1 MNISRIFIERP
12 VATTLL
18 TVGIALAGAFA
29 YLHLPVSPL
38 PQVDYPTISVSA
50 SLPGADP
57 ETVSTSVAEPLE
69 RYLGEIADVTEITSQ
84 SSTGQT
90 RITLQFELDRDINGA
105 ARDVQAAINAAA
117 ADVSTSLSSNPT
129 YRKVNPADA
138 PLMII
143 ALTSKTLTRGQ
154 LYDAASNIL
163 QQRLSQLD
171 GIGQV
176 SIGGA
181 TLPAV
186 RVELNPTAMFHYGIG
201 LEDVR
206 AALASA
212 NANSPKG
219 AIEEGAHRYQL
230 YTNDQASHAS
240 EYRPLVIAYRNG
252 SAVQLSDVADVED
265 SVQDLRNEGQANG
278 QPAVLVIL
286 SRQPGANIIDTVDQV
301 KAELP
306 QLQAALPS
314 DVNLTI
320 VSDRSGTIRASL
332 QDTKWTLLLAV
343 GLVTFVVF
351 LALGDVRAA
360 LVPAVV
366 VPVSLIGT
374 FSGMYLLGFSL
385 DNLSLMALTIAT
397 GFVVDDA
404 IVVLENISRHV
415 EDGMP
420 RHEAA
425 LRGAKEVGF
434 TVISI
439 SVSLVAVFIPIL
451 LMGGIVGRLFR
462 EFTATLSL
470 AIAISMVISL
480 TTTPMMCAWIL
491 RLPEHG
497 RRSRR
502 SFLDRSLAWYERTL
516 AWSLRHGGLVML
528 ALLATIGLN
537 VLLFNVIPKGFFPQ
551 EDSGLIGGGIVAD
564 QSISFQLMKD
574 KLVHLM
580 NIVQADP
587 AVESIAGFTGAGSG
601 GGGSQTNS
609 GYVYVLLK
617 PLSVRKISSD
627 EVIARLRPQLATFP
641 GARLFLQTVQDI
653 RVGARQ
659 ANAQYQFTLQADQ
672 VSDLNEWGPKL
683 LAALQASP
691 VIADVNSDLQQKGL
705 ETDVTYDRATA
716 ARLGLTVSELDS
728 TLYDAFGQRQ
738 VSTIYNALNQYHVIM
753 EVAPRYWQSP
763 QSLDDIYVSTSGG
776 AATGTQT
783 SNLPTAGGGTTST
796 TAIGGSGSAGISAT
810 TSTSTGAGAGSSTSG
825 GSGTGSASVT
835 NGATRAATTAG
846 GSATTAAGAV
856 SSAGASNSVQN
867 ALTNAIAN
875 TGRGA
880 VSSGA
885 AVSAR
890 QETMVPLRAV
900 SRSSAGTTRL
910 AVNHHGLFA
919 STTLSF
925 NLQPGM
931 SLSDATRA
939 VNEAMQAIH
948 MPTSIH
954 GMFAGTAGTFQ
965 QSLSSEPLLIAAALL
980 AVYIVL
986 GVLYESYV
994 HPITIISTLPSAG
1007 VGAVLALM
1015 LWHTEFSII
1024 ALIGVILLI
1033 GIVKKNAIMMIDFA
1047 IHAERTQGLPPREAI
1062 YQACLLRFRPIMMT
1076 TLAALLGAV
1085 PLALSYGNGA
1095 ELRKPLGISIV
1106 GGLIVSQVL
1115 TLYTTPVLYVYLDRL
1130 QIWLKARWPGRWSDA
1145 GTSEAPA

>member
-1 MNISRIFIERP
+1 MNLSGPFIQRP

-18 TVGIALAGAFA
+18 TVGVVLAGAFA
-29 YLHLPVSPL
+29 YLKLPVSPL

-69 RYLGEIADVTEITSQ
+69 RYLGQIADVTEITSQ
-84 SSTGQT
+84 SSSGQT
-90 RITLQFELDRDINGA
+90 RITLQFDLDRDINGA
-105 ARDVQAAINAAA
+105 ARDVQAAINAAS
-117 ADVSTSLSSNPT
+117 ADVSTSLSSNPS

-138 PLMII
+138 PLMIL

-154 LYDAASNIL
+154 LYDAASNVL

-186 RVELNPTAMFHYGIG
+186 RVELNPTALFRYGIG

-219 AIEEGAHRYQL
+219 AIEEGDRRFQL
-230 YTNDQASHAS
+230 YTNDQASRAS
-240 EYRPLVIAYRNG
+240 EYRPLIVAYRKG
-252 SAVQLSDVADVED
+252 SAVLLSDVADVED
-265 SVQDLRNEGQANG
+265 SVQDLRNEGRADG
-278 QPAVLVIL
+278 VPSVLVIL

-306 QLQAALPS
+306 QLQASLPS
-314 DVNLTI
+314 DVNLSI
-320 VSDRSGTIRASL
+320 VSDRSATIRASL
-332 QDTKWTLLLAV
+332 RDTKWTLMLAV
-343 GLVTFVVF
+343 ALVTFVVF

-415 EDGMP
+415 ENGMP

-470 AIAISMVISL
+470 AIMISMVISL
-480 TTTPMMCAWIL
+480 TTTPMMCALIL
-491 RLPEHG
+491 RLPDRAH
-497 RRSRR
+497 RPQRLSLLDRSIA
-502 SFLDRSLAWYERTL
+502 LYERSLAW
-516 AWSLRHGGLVML
+516 SLEHGRLVML
-528 ALLATIGLN
+528 GLLITVLLN
-537 VLLFNVIPKGFFPQ
+537 VLLFTVIPKGFFPQ
-551 EDSGLIGGGIVAD
+551 EDTGLITGGIVAD

-574 KLVHLM
+574 KLVQLM

-587 AVESIAGFTGAGSG
+587 AVQSVAGYTGAGSG
-601 GGGSQTNS
+601 GGGSQTNTGS
-609 GYVYVLLK
+609 VYVLLK
-617 PLSVRKISSD
+617 PQSVRKISSD
-627 EVIARLRPQLATFP
+627 EVIARLRTKLAQVP
-641 GARLFLQTVQDI
+641 GGRLFLQTVQDI

-659 ANAQYQFTLQADQ
+659 SNAEYQFTLQADN
-672 VSDLNEWGPKL
+672 VSDLYTWGPKL
-683 LAALQASP
+683 LAALQKSP
-691 VIADVNSDLQQKGL
+691 VVADVNSDQQQKGL
-705 ETDVTYDRATA
+705 ETEVAYDRATA
-716 ARLGLTVSELDS
+716 ARLGLTVGQLDS

-738 VSTIYNALNQYHVIM
+738 VSTIYNALNQYHVVM

-763 QSLDDIYVSTSGG
+763 AMLEDMYVSTSGG
-776 AATGTQT
+776 AASGTQT
-783 SNLPTAGGGTTST
+783 TNSLTTI
-796 TAIGGSGSAGISAT
+796 AASGA
-810 TSTSTGAGAGSSTSG
+810 STGAGAGTI
-825 GSGTGSASVT
+825 A
-835 NGATRAATTAG
+835 
-846 GSATTAAGAV
+846 AAGAV
-856 SSAGASNSVQN
+856 PAAAAGSVSAAVGSVKN
-867 ALTNAIAN
+867 TLTNAIAN

-885 AVSAR
+885 AVSASV
-890 QETMVPLRAV
+890 ETMVPLAAV
-900 SRSSAGTTRL
+900 SNHSAGTTRL
-910 AVNHHGLFA
+910 SVNHHGLFA
-919 STTLSF
+919 STTISF

-939 VNEAMQAIH
+939 VTQAMEEIH
-948 MPTSIH
+948 LPTSIH
-954 GMFAGTAGTFQ
+954 GVFAGTAGTFQ
-965 QSLSSEPLLIAAALL
+965 QSLSSQPLLIAAALL

-986 GVLYESYV
+986 GVLYESYI

-1015 LWHTEFSII
+1015 VWHTEFSII

-1047 IHAERTQGLPPREAI
+1047 IHAERTQGISPREAI

-1076 TLAALLGAV
+1076 TLAALFGAI
-1085 PLALSYGNGA
+1085 PLALSYGDGA

-1115 TLYTTPVLYVYLDRL
+1115 TLYTTPVLYVYLDRF
-1130 QIWLKARWPGRWSDA
+1130 QSWVKRRWPRRWSDA
-1145 GTSEAPA
+1145 GAAEAAG